1 MTKGEIIES
10 VLKELRSGR
19 TVKRKRPSEDDEEE
33 EAVVTHLEKL
43 MQDAPPETNILTCA
57 DLSDLN
63 VECCT
68 QCHYFMFFYDMC
80 SVVKLK
86 SGEYAWLCC
95 ALKRVERG
103 KISEKALPPE
113 QSAKS
118 AGYRPFADTASK
130 QVSGRLVFEWD
141 PARMVRIS
149 PGSAG
154 GYLQRVLAKT
164 GGRRQTEL
172 MRLMLSL
179 PMHSI
184 SG

>member
-68 QCHYFMFFYDMC
+68 QCHYFMFFYDRY
-80 SVVKLK
+80 VF
-86 SGEYAWLCC
+86 SGKTQER
-95 ALKRVERG
+95 RV
-103 KISEKALPPE
+103 
-113 QSAKS
+113 
-118 AGYRPFADTASK
+118 
-130 QVSGRLVFEWD
+130 RLVVLCPEEG
-141 PARMVRIS
+141 RM
-149 PGSAG
+149 G
-154 GYLQRVLAKT
+154 
-164 GGRRQTEL
+164 EDF
-172 MRLMLSL
+172 
-179 PMHSI
+179 
-184 SG
+184 